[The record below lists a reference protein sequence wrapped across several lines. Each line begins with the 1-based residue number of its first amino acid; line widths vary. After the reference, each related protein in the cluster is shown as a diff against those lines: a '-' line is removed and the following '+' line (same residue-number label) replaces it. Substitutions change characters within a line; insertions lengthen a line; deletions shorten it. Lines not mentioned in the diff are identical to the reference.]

1 MKKGE
6 IEIGKTYA
14 ARVSGKIAPVT
25 IIHDYP
31 GYKRNQWL
39 GRNEHT
45 GREVFIRSAARLR
58 FPMYQVE
65 RDAPCGVCGGN
76 DNPHHAYGVG
86 LVPGPCRNCKGTGVS
101 PTKKR
106 VWVSVPE

>member
-14 ARVSGKIAPVT
+14 AKVSGKVVPVT
-25 IIHDYP
+25 IT
-31 GYKRNQWL
+31 GEN
-39 GRNEHT
+39 
-45 GREVFIRSAARLR
+45 GREGWWGLNQKTSRYIWIKTAARLR